1 MPSLRERQD
10 DILLL
15 ATYFIELSANR
26 VGKRIDKIE
35 RKTLDLLQAHHWPGN
50 IRELQNVVE
59 RAVILCDSDTF
70 VIDESWLRPETQ
82 QISRPPLT
90 LPRELLNQE
99 RETIEAALG
108 ESRGRIAG
116 PAGAAGMLGIPRTTL
131 ESKIKSLRINKHQFK
146 VA

>member
-99 RETIEAALG
+99 RETIEAAFG
-108 ESRGRIAG
+108 GKPGPDCRPGRGSWNAWHPAYHAG
-116 PAGAAGMLGIPRTTL
+116 VEDQEPADQQA
-131 ESKIKSLRINKHQFK
+131 S
-146 VA
+146 V